1 MGIIYIKLNFPKKP
15 TMHTT
20 DTIDQATLVNLIEAG
35 AVHGANVIGQP
46 GGWEVVVRYG
56 RTQKALSAKRGQVR
70 LFRKLDT
77 LDNFLR
83 GIGLVQYEVDAR
95 QFDPQAMKAART
107 NVAAAERLKNAHE
120 AVAYRNWLEGKV
132 SAARA
137 GMADGSNQP
146 IPDAEWAAERAE
158 WEREA
163 HGAENT

>member
-1 MGIIYIKLNFPKKP
+1 
-15 TMHTT
+15 MHIS
-20 DTIDQATLVNLIEAG
+20 DTIDQATLVNLIVAG
-35 AVHGANVIGQP
+35 AVHGASVIGQP

-56 RTQKALSAKRGQVR
+56 HTHKALSAKRGQVR

-132 SAARA
+132 SASRA
-137 GMADGSNQP
+137 GLADGSNKA
-146 IPDAEWAAERAE
+146 ITAKEWASVRAAKQKQ
-158 WEREA
+158 RA
-163 HGAENT
+163 AA